1 MRTRFFDFQ
10 IYRRRFLLAVILV
23 LIFSILL
30 LVGTMAFFISSW
42 IDNQRQDATKAYE
55 DIVDRVKKEQD
66 DANDQIWQ
74 IYSSIPLMEDTTAF
88 FDSTDKMN
96 YIYLRGINSR
106 NSRLQIQSFPH
117 YIYSFI
123 SRRDSYVKGAV
134 LHSYGGS
141 DKTLQSDIAGNLN
154 ITYAQPGQHLVMD
167 DVWLL
172 GSYEVM
178 LSGKLSQMLGTISFW
193 VDGDEIFS
201 TRHPFIGEYAV
212 IDQRGNIWGSHSSD
226 TRRIQWLKRAYMADN
241 PMGSFLDGGRWVF
254 YYCQEDLVHQ
264 FSYVT
269 AVDIGTLLSVNA
281 GLIWMLILAVALL
294 DIIVI
299 SFIFWNVHY
308 DSAFLGYL
316 LRLIEKVEKG
326 DFKAVK
332 ELERP
337 RFQGKDEYSI
347 ISTAL
352 ENMSYALDEYIR
364 IEYRLKLKQQET
376 DMRAMQHQINPHFLY
391 NTLEAIRAKALL
403 EKNPMTADAIALLGG
418 LYRDM
423 VRKENVLRFAE
434 EKELLETYLKIMQLR
449 YPDSFGYQIVLD
461 SELLDV
467 KTPKFWLQPLA
478 ENFFSHGFDRC
489 SEYNILV
496 VTGEA
501 EGNGWRIKVMDNG
514 SGVKDDQLPAI
525 NERMKSGDDHSGSSI
540 GLHNVYTRLAY
551 FYGKKFS
558 MEVLN
563 NPEGGA
569 CISIYIPNKEA
580 SDVYPANS

>member
-10 IYRRRFLLAVILV
+10 VYRRRFLLAVILV
-23 LIFSILL
+23 LLFSMILL
-30 LVGTMAFFISSW
+30 AGIMTFFINSW

-55 DIVDRVKKEQD
+55 DIVARVKKEQD
-66 DANDQIWQ
+66 DASDQIWE
-74 IYSSIPLMEDTTAF
+74 IYSSISLMEDTTAF
-88 FDSTDKMN
+88 FDARDDMD
-96 YIYLRGINSR
+96 YIYLRGLNSR
-106 NSRLQIQSFPH
+106 TSRLRIQSFPQ

-123 SRRDSYVKGAV
+123 SRRDSYVEGAI

-141 DKTLQSDIAGNLN
+141 DKILQRDSVGNLSV
-154 ITYAQPGQHLVMD
+154 TYANSGQHLTIENG
-167 DVWLL
+167 WLL

-178 LSGKLSQMLGTISFW
+178 LSGKLSQILGTISFW

-201 TRHPFIGEYAV
+201 TKYPFIGEYAV
-212 IDQRGNIWGSHSSD
+212 IDQNGNVWASHSSD
-226 TRRIQWLKRAYMADN
+226 TRCIQWLKRAYMADN
-241 PMGSFLDGGRWVF
+241 SSGSFFDGGRWVF
-254 YYCQEDLVHQ
+254 YYCQEDPVHQ
-264 FSYVT
+264 FSYVS

-281 GLIWMLILAVALL
+281 GLIWMLVLAVALL
-294 DIIVI
+294 DMIVI
-299 SFIFWNVHY
+299 AFIFWNVHY
-308 DSAFLGYL
+308 DSVFLGYL
-316 LRLIEKVEKG
+316 LKLIEKVEKG

-332 ELERP
+332 EMERP

-403 EKNPMTADAIALLGG
+403 EKNPMTAEAIALLGG

-461 SELLDV
+461 TGLLDV

-514 SGVKDDQLPAI
+514 AGVSEDQLPAI
-525 NERMKSGDDHSGSSI
+525 NERMKDGDDQSGTSI

-551 FYGKKFS
+551 FYGRKFS